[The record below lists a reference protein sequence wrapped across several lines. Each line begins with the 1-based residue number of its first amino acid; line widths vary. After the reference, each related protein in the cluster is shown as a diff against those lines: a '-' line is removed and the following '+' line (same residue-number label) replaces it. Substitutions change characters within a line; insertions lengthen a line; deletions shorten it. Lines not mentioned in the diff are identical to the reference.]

1 MIQNNNN
8 NHNYKFIDL
17 FAGTGA
23 FSYALEKNN
32 KFECVFAND
41 MVKSSKQI
49 YELNNPTHSFTLQD
63 LNTINVDNIPSHNIL
78 CGGFPCQPFSI
89 AGNKKGFEDK
99 RSNVFWKI
107 VEILEKHNPEIII
120 LENVKNLKSHDKGNT
135 YKIIEEKLTNI
146 GYFIKTSILDTN
158 KITNIPQHRERIY
171 ILGFKNKELHD
182 KFNFDFDYK
191 EQGKICDLLEKD
203 VDNKY
208 YYTNRFKV
216 FNEVNNS
223 VTKNIEENVLY
234 QYRRYYVRENKS
246 NCCPTLTANMGGGG
260 HNVPLLRDEKG
271 VRKLTPRECFN
282 LQAFPPDYKL
292 PELCDSALY
301 KLAGNAVSVPVV
313 SLIVNKLE
321 QII

>member
-107 VEILEKHNPEIII
+107 VEILEKHKRS
-120 LENVKNLKSHDKGNT
+120 KNDRCVQ
-135 YKIIEEKLTNI
+135 
-146 GYFIKTSILDTN
+146 D
-158 KITNIPQHRERIY
+158 
-171 ILGFKNKELHD
+171 
-182 KFNFDFDYK
+182 
-191 EQGKICDLLEKD
+191 
-203 VDNKY
+203 
-208 YYTNRFKV
+208 
-216 FNEVNNS
+216 
-223 VTKNIEENVLY
+223 
-234 QYRRYYVRENKS
+234 
-246 NCCPTLTANMGGGG
+246 
-260 HNVPLLRDEKG
+260 
-271 VRKLTPRECFN
+271 
-282 LQAFPPDYKL
+282 
-292 PELCDSALY
+292 
-301 KLAGNAVSVPVV
+301 
-313 SLIVNKLE
+313 
-321 QII
+321 